1 VNIDVVIVFLRY
13 PGLDYNNRLILYIEI
28 ALTHLKTITGLGIV
42 AAVALTFRAGEILAV
57 PLTPVPAAV
66 QQAANQAGF
75 VEVRKRKRRSKKRR
89 RGGSVATASSSKA
102 KLAKSKLSANAL
114 LFGTVETQSTNF
126 KPFKK
131 WRGAMAKTAKE
142 QTDLAAFK
150 KKFSKWV
157 KFLDTL
163 KGKDQLVQ
171 IKAVNKF
178 MNQAKYIIDMKNW
191 GIKDYWESPGEFFSK
206 FGDCEDYSIAKYM
219 GLKYLGFNPENM
231 RVVAVKDLNL
241 KVGHAILAVYYN
253 KRILVLDNQIKIVA
267 DSRKIRHYQPVYS
280 INEKYWWRHRVG

>member
-1 VNIDVVIVFLRY
+1 LVKIDLKHF
-13 PGLDYNNRLILYIEI
+13 
-28 ALTHLKTITGLGIV
+28 KTIAGLSI
-42 AAVALTFRAGEILAV
+42 AAATLAFAASEV
-57 PLTPVPAAV
+57 SAAPLTPVPVAV
-66 QQAANQAGF
+66 QQEANQAGY
-75 VEVRKRKRRSKKRR
+75 VEVRKRRKRRSKKRR
-89 RGGSVATASSSKA
+89 RGGSVATASTARAKSS
-102 KLAKSKLSANAL
+102 KSKLSANAL
-114 LFGTVETQSTNF
+114 LFGTAETQSTNF

-163 KGKDQLVQ
+163 KGKDQLTQ

-178 MNQAKYIIDMKNW
+178 MNQAKYIQDIKNW

-219 GLKYLGFNPENM
+219 GLKYLGFNPEKM

-241 KVGHAILAVYYN
+241 KVGHAILAVYYK